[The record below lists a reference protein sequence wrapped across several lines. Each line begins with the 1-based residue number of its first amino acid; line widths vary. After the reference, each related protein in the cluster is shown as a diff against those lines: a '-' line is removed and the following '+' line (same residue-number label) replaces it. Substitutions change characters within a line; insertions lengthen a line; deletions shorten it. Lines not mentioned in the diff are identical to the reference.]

1 MNRYYNAMEHCT
13 PPADLEERL
22 RSAVLTTQ
30 NQNGP
35 AIIRPWGIARKA
47 LLAAVLIGIL
57 TLSVGAALLVN
68 WDSIFDSRFGDEA
81 ATTPMADASFQPVNI
96 SSVCGDVTLT
106 VREALVDDKTIYLIL
121 DYHLPDTVDWA
132 SVQTAWKNNGIHVPD
147 VNFYAT
153 GEITWDALRKADH
166 TRWSRIDWADVN
178 QAAQYLITQ
187 TVLSSNKFTGGGS
200 ITTES
205 RNYDPET
212 GIITYLIAFSNSG
225 NQNFS
230 DQPLTMLVTP
240 PVQEDTGDFTALA
253 DSPAILTFQPSYI
266 SQSLTGSLKSDSF
279 SADVTL
285 SPFAIHVSV
294 VGGTWK
300 ELSDL
305 RNDTTLVFQD
315 GTTLPVKNIG
325 TDLGGGGSYSS
336 GDTFSTARYTT
347 HFGELLD
354 ISQVVTVQIG
364 SYIFSLS

>member
-13 PPADLEERL
+13 PPADLEARL

-47 LLAAVLIGIL
+47 LLTAVLIGIL

-68 WDSIFDSRFGDEA
+68 WDSIFDSRFGNEA
-81 ATTPMADASFQPVNI
+81 AKTPMAEASFQPVNI

-121 DYHLPDTVDWA
+121 DYHLPDTLDWA
-132 SVQTAWKNNGIHVPD
+132 NIQNAWDKNGIHVPD

-153 GEITWDALRKADH
+153 GEITWDTLREADH
-166 TRWSRIDWADVN
+166 SRWNQIDWADVN
-178 QAAQYLITQ
+178 QAGEYLITQ
-187 TVLSSNKFTGGGS
+187 TVLRSNKFTGGGS

-212 GIITYLIAFSNSG
+212 GIITYLIAFSNRG

-230 DQPLTMLVTP
+230 DQPLTLLVTP
-240 PVQEDTGDFTALA
+240 PVQEDAGFFTALA

-266 SQSLTGSLKSDSF
+266 SQSLTGSLKTDSF

-285 SPFAIHVSV
+285 SPFAVHVSV

-300 ELSDL
+300 ELSAL
-305 RNDTTLVFQD
+305 RNDTALIYRD

-336 GDTFSTARYTT
+336 GDTFSSARYTT

-354 ISQVVTVQIG
+354 ISQVVAVQIG
-364 SYIFSLS
+364 SYIISLS